1 MNRNALGSER
11 RNVAAL
17 ICAAL
22 ALALSNGSAR
32 ADAAQPYGQV
42 ATLPDPY
49 HELET
54 KYLFGFTEGADIG
67 AEGEQSVEFETTTT
81 FGRRGGSYGAVEQ
94 EIEYEGVP
102 SQFFGFELS
111 AHGFGDSL
119 RNVDGIANASGV
131 NFMGLST
138 ELRYLVIGRGP
149 ESPFGLTLVAE
160 PEWDR
165 IDSDGRPA
173 VDLSTTFRAIVD
185 TELVPNRVYG
195 AINLTY
201 APDYAQSPGQPWQ
214 ESSTWGASAAVA
226 ARVAPKVTLGGEAEV
241 FGAYDSFGFQSF
253 QGEALYLG
261 PTLQIQFTGKIM
273 LAAAWSSE
281 VAGHAN
287 GERYGLDLTNFP
299 QQRGNLKLEFE
310 F

>member
-1 MNRNALGSER
+1 MIQTALASDR
-11 RNVAAL
+11 RNLVAL
-17 ICAAL
+17 LCASL
-22 ALALSNGSAR
+22 AASLWAGAAH
-32 ADAAQPYGQV
+32 ADDAQPDGQV
-42 ATLPDPY
+42 ASLPDPY

-67 AEGEQSVEFETTTT
+67 AEGEQSVEFETTTA
-81 FGRRGGSYGAVEQ
+81 FGRRGGTYGVVEQ

-111 AHGFGDSL
+111 AHGFGDSI
-119 RNVDGIANASGV
+119 RKVDGIASASGV

-149 ESPFGLTLVAE
+149 GSPFGLTLVAE

-165 IDSDGRPA
+165 IDGDGRP
-173 VDLSTTFRAIVD
+173 VIDLSTTFRAIVD

-195 AINLTY
+195 AINVTY

-214 ESSTWGASAAVA
+214 DSSTWGASAAIA
-226 ARVAPKVTLGGEAEV
+226 ARVAPKVTVGGEAEV
-241 FGAYDSFGFQSF
+241 FGAYDGFGFQAF
-253 QGEALYLG
+253 QGTALYLG
-261 PTLQIQFTGKIM
+261 PTLQVQFTGQVM

-287 GERYGLDLTNFP
+287 GEHYGLDLTNFP

>member
-1 MNRNALGSER
+1 MTRNALGSER
-11 RNVAAL
+11 GCLVAFM
-17 ICAAL
+17 CATL
-22 ALALSNGSAR
+22 AVALSSVSAH
-32 ADAAQPYGQV
+32 ADDAQAYGQV
-42 ATLPDPY
+42 ASPPDPY

-67 AEGEQSVEFETTTT
+67 AEGEQSVEYETTTA

-94 EIEYEGVP
+94 EVEYEGVP
-102 SQFFGFELS
+102 SQYFGFELS

-119 RNVDGIANASGV
+119 RNVDGIASASGV

-149 ESPFGLTLVAE
+149 GSPFGLTLVAE

-165 IDSDGRPA
+165 IDGDGRPV

-195 AINLTY
+195 AINVTY

-214 ESSTWGASAAVA
+214 DSSTWGASAALA

-241 FGAYDSFGFQSF
+241 FGAYDGFGFQSF

-281 VAGHAN
+281 VA
-287 GERYGLDLTNFP
+287 
-299 QQRGNLKLEFE
+299 
-310 F
+310 